1 MPPIARLSILGF
13 VGGALAVLIFHQ
25 SLWFLFNHIG
35 LIPPERPAW
44 PLDPIPP
51 FGVPSVISKAF
62 WGGVWGAVLA
72 PLLSR
77 LHGGAYWA
85 GWIVVAAIALPLV
98 AFFVVPPVK
107 GEPASGG
114 NRTLTVRRCRCSIST
129 STASAK
135 IYRSP
140 TARVSTRRRTSC
152 ASSSTARPPSWRLSP
167 RGSACRGC
175 ESSAASSPGR
185 SPG

>member
-98 AFFVVPPVK
+98 AFFVGAADQGRARSRALAALPRLHDGQRRLGIWNRAVPP
-107 GEPASGG
+107 A
-114 NRTLTVRRCRCSIST
+114 
-129 STASAK
+129 
-135 IYRSP
+135 
-140 TARVSTRRRTSC
+140 
-152 ASSSTARPPSWRLSP
+152 
-167 RGSACRGC
+167 RGC
-175 ESSAASSPGR
+175 GAERLRWQRNRPNGGR
-185 SPG
+185 KT

>member
-77 LHGGAYWA
+77 WRGGAYWA
-85 GWIVVAAIALPLV
+85 GWIIVAAIALPLV
-98 AFFVVPPVK
+98 AFFVVPPIK
-107 GEPASGG
+107 GRARSGTLAAFPRLYDGQRRLGIRHGALPAAHECGAE
-114 NRTLTVRRCRCSIST
+114 RLRWRRNLP
-129 STASAK
+129 SAGHK
-135 IYRSP
+135 R
-140 TARVSTRRRTSC
+140 
-152 ASSSTARPPSWRLSP
+152 
-167 RGSACRGC
+167 
-175 ESSAASSPGR
+175 
-185 SPG
+185 

>member
-1 MPPIARLSILGF
+1 MVGDVGLGRFCPPCLRSVRVFPCALPFRQADAGGAAKAIARRA
-13 VGGALAVLIFHQ
+13 GAIPVPVLIFHQ

-77 LHGGAYWA
+77 WRGGLYWA
-85 GWIVVAAIALPLV
+85 GWIIVAAIALPLV
-98 AFFVVPPVK
+98 AFFVVPPIK
-107 GEPASGG
+107 GEPVPELWP
-114 NRTLTVRRCRCSIST
+114 RFL
-129 STASAK
+129 
-135 IYRSP
+135 
-140 TARVSTRRRTSC
+140 VSTMVNG
-152 ASSSTARPPSWRLSP
+152 AWGFGTALFLRLV
-167 RGSACRGC
+167 G
-175 ESSAASSPGR
+175 AAR
-185 SPG
+185 SG